1 MLAFVSM
8 CYRINVCLSCV
19 VVCYHVLW
27 YRVLSCVVVC
37 LSCVIMCYG
46 IVCCRLSCVILCVY
60 HVLCVDEQ
68 WCVTGDSKEC
78 GLGTLDSIM
87 DSISGLEF

>member
-1 MLAFVSM
+1 M

-19 VVCYHVLW
+19 VVCFHVLW

-60 HVLCVDEQ
+60 HVLCVDDNAVLQ
-68 WCVTGDSKEC
+68 
-78 GLGTLDSIM
+78 GTVKNVD
-87 DSISGLEF
+87 SGLWTQ